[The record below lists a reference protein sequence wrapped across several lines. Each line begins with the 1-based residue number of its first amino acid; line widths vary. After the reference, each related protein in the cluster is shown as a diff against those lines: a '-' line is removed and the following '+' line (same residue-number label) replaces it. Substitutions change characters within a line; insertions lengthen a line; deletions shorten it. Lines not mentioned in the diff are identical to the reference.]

1 MDYLTDTLLHIVV
14 HAEELKS
21 YILTGPDEFFGLL
34 IPPPNQPF
42 SSPESFAA
50 SPIEGLN
57 IRVAVAA
64 TPPPRN
70 AAQSAVVYRALPR
83 HTPGLLAFNVGTHGL
98 NALPTDTSPL
108 AESSTDA
115 PTGPDLS
122 WS

>member
-57 IRVAVAA
+57 PGRRGRNA
-64 TPPPRN
+64 PRN

-115 PTGPDLS
+115 PTGPGLS

>member
-64 TPPPRN
+64 TPPPPEMRPSLRWYTVRCLDTPP
-70 AAQSAVVYRALPR
+70 ACSRLTSAR
-83 HTPGLLAFNVGTHGL
+83 
-98 NALPTDTSPL
+98 TD
-108 AESSTDA
+108 
-115 PTGPDLS
+115 
-122 WS
+122 